1 MRRSLTAAFFCP
13 HSALAAPPP
22 TGFARSMLTQ
32 VVVRLAFW
40 LWFATAVAV
49 GRVSLLQRLP
59 PPAIPGI
66 LFGLTALLL
75 YGYFRVAA
83 LRAWADAL
91 DLRALVLLH
100 VTRFVG
106 IYFLV
111 LYGRG
116 ELPHDFAVPGGI
128 GDIVVATLALVV
140 ALAPLGP
147 PLRSRAISIWNVIGL
162 VDILLVAF
170 TAARLNLS
178 DPSQLRA
185 LTHLPLSLLP
195 TFLVPLII
203 ASHFVIFNRLARA
216 SAVG

>member
-1 MRRSLTAAFFCP
+1 
-13 HSALAAPPP
+13 
-22 TGFARSMLTQ
+22 MLTQ